1 MSFAILL
8 LGNKTYCAVAYQ
20 MELTALF
27 EAWRQAKE
35 GDRNIT
41 VLIGGAEF
49 LFASY

>member
-1 MSFAILL
+1 M
-8 LGNKTYCAVAYQ
+8 YRVVAHQ

-27 EAWRQAKE
+27 EASRQTE
-35 GDRNIT
+35 YGDKNMT